1 MQQNSAR
8 VEVHGWQSD
17 TKQRIVAEN
26 GGKIAL
32 VINEGG
38 RWCRMGLMIIE
49 CNSGWWQRRSMNK
62 FLVCWKQCVFVTG
75 LS

>member
-8 VEVHGWQSD
+8 VEVHSWQSD

-32 VINEGG
+32 VINEGSAEWG
-38 RWCRMGLMIIE
+38 
-49 CNSGWWQRRSMNK
+49 
-62 FLVCWKQCVFVTG
+62 
-75 LS
+75 